1 MKVFWGEA
9 FTLNVLCDRVLGG
22 LGEGVKAKN
31 EKSLCAHNARAK
43 GFLPSP
49 CGERKN
55 AMKSLKMD
63 EKDEKTVGF
72 GRKGVAFCGLVGRFW
87 GGAEGELIKS
97 VGM

>member
-1 MKVFWGEA
+1 M
-9 FTLNVLCDRVLGG
+9 
-22 LGEGVKAKN
+22 KAKN
-31 EKSLCAHNARAK
+31 EKSLCAHNARARR
-43 GFLPSP
+43 FLSSP

-72 GRKGVAFCGLVGRFW
+72 GWKEVEFCGLVGRFW
-87 GGAEGELIKS
+87 GGAESELIKR